1 MFNVIMKFM
10 ESKIENGGFLHLE
23 KENFFMHGFF
33 FMYTN
38 ICKKKHNIYVYAFN

>member
-1 MFNVIMKFM
+1 MKFM

-33 FMYTN
+33 HVGIQIFV
-38 ICKKKHNIYVYAFN
+38 KKKHNIYVYAFN

>member
-33 FMYTN
+33 LCIQIFV
-38 ICKKKHNIYVYAFN
+38 KKKHNIYVYAFN